1 MLLSE
6 CELSV
11 YALSLL
17 RGPSFDAHMFHSGW
31 KVRVSQ
37 RRAQSEFDPDSSTF
51 SPRLDHERAAI
62 LNSSCPW

>member
-6 CELSV
+6 CELSL
-11 YALSLL
+11 YTLSLL

-37 RRAQSEFDPDSSTF
+37 RQARSEFDPDSSKF
-51 SPRLDHERAAI
+51 SPRTR
-62 LNSSCPW
+62 P